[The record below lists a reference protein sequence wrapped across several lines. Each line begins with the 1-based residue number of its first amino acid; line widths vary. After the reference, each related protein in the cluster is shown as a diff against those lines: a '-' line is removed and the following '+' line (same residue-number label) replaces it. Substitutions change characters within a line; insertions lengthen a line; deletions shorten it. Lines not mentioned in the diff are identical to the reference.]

1 MEQPPNAVCIQFMK
15 GSCLVFIVYS
25 YIVTCGRRIK
35 KKNKDKM
42 NLKINEEYVKQISIL
57 EMIIIYKR
65 MCCSTSHI

>member
-1 MEQPPNAVCIQFMK
+1 MLCLIIYQNLPVLFFSVLFLDQPILSLRVDEE
-15 GSCLVFIVYS
+15 L
-25 YIVTCGRRIK
+25 

-42 NLKINEEYVKQISIL
+42 NLKINEEFVKQISIL